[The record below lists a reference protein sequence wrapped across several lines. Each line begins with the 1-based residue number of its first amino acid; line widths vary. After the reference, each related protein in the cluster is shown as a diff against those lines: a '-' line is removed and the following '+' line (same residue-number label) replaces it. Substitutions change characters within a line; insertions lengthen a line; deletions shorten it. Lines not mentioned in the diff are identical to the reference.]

1 MVASELFSSL
11 AAPVFAAML
20 FIFFLKRR
28 SKEIEGGEAN
38 NNAAANDGTAGGDS
52 GTHTST
58 EVPEVAT
65 SSGTN
70 KDAAAN
76 DGTAGGNSGTHTST
90 EVPEMPTSSG
100 ANKDAAANDGTA
112 GGDSGTHTST
122 EVPEMPP
129 PLGYD
134 YEVFLSFRGSDTRAG
149 FTDHLYTRLKDAG
162 IRTFKDDED
171 LRKGEEFAPELLH
184 AIKQSKILIPIFS
197 KDYASSVWCLKEVV
211 QMVECKNNGGQK
223 IIPIFYDVAPAEV
236 RHQTGDYEKAFLSH
250 ESKKRYDQKT
260 IGDWRAALRAVGE
273 INGHDLQSMPNR
285 REGKFVQTFT
295 QKVFNELK
303 KASLPVSDYLV
314 SDDNQVDEI
323 MKIIGAG
330 TSETQIIGIHGMG
343 GIGKTT
349 IAKIIFNKLSH
360 NFENCCFLSDIREMS
375 KKYGIQHLQNQL
387 ISKILKTECM
397 DIKDVDE
404 GTQTIKDRLLNKQV
418 LLLLDDVEERNHIK
432 AFVGKR
438 DWLGKGSK
446 VILTTRNE
454 DILEIPEVNCK
465 YELSCMDNDQSLRL
479 FSKHAFRRDSPLDEH
494 IDQSKRAIDIAGGL
508 PLTLEVIGSLLCGTK
523 KEKWNLIL
531 KKLENVPHATVRS
544 KLKIS
549 YDALD
554 VQQQHI
560 FLDIACFLIGYD
572 KDILIHFWDES
583 KYPEEAM
590 QVLQNM
596 SLIKIIK
603 DNEVWMHDQLR
614 DLGRDIV
621 HQKSE
626 MKIEKQSRV
635 WDPKEASDLLRIR
648 KGKTEVEALCLKLD
662 NQWQYRFTYKGF
674 ESLSYLRF
682 LEVGGSMENFCAEE
696 RLLWHESTS
705 NVPSAN
711 ENSDLLPQ
719 LRWLSWHGIP
729 PTFKIANFSMENVA
743 ILDLSRSK
751 ITHDWQGWSQME
763 VMKNLKVLDL
773 SYCRHLKR
781 TPNFSAH
788 SNLDRLILEGCASL
802 TEIDRSIC
810 QLKRLVSLDVRNCE
824 NLQSLPDELG
834 GDLASLKYLSLSGC
848 ESLER
853 LPDTIGN
860 LKSLIELDIS
870 DCQCLKRTPNF
881 SAHSNLERLILSSC
895 ESLTEI
901 DRSICHLKSL
911 VSLDVSDC
919 ENLQRLPD
927 EMGGDLASLEY
938 LSLCG
943 CRWLERL
950 PDTIGN
956 LESLIEL
963 DISFTLIK
971 ELPDS
976 IGKLKNLKVVKM
988 EYSDISKIPDVFWTI
1003 EKLEEIHVSA
1013 RERCHV
1019 NIGNCISINQSLRI
1033 LRLEDADIC
1042 ALPPRL
1048 PESLIDLQ
1056 LRELCMDTFPD
1067 LSNLT
1072 NLKELDLGFSGH
1084 DYDGKSYGPVED
1096 PIPRRMGNLSNLES
1110 LALCFDR
1117 ETASPTDLSLPP
1129 QLKSLVL
1136 WRPKLRHLPRL
1147 PPSLSS
1153 LRLEDCDSLCSME
1166 DLSNLKNL
1174 SSLRIS
1180 GAAIAEVPGLGCL
1193 EDLTDMKLER
1203 LGHVKILPDLSNLN
1217 KLMSLCVWRCSNLA
1231 EIQGEL
1237 PQSLEI
1243 LEIYSCE
1250 SLRKLLDLSSLKG
1263 LREVRISYCY
1273 SLAEIQGEL
1282 PQSLEKLKIHYCKS
1296 LRKLPDLSSLK
1307 GLRKVEIEGCKKLD
1321 VEGDDA
1327 ESESEDEGEDD
1338 ESESEGDDAESESED
1353 EGEDDES
1360 ESRGEDEE

>member
-38 NNAAANDGTAGGDS
+38 NN
-52 GTHTST
+52 
-58 EVPEVAT
+58 
-65 SSGTN
+65 
-70 KDAAAN
+70 
-76 DGTAGGNSGTHTST
+76 
-90 EVPEMPTSSG
+90 
-100 ANKDAAANDGTA
+100 AAANDGTA

-171 LRKGEEFAPELLH
+171 LRKGEEFAPELLQ

-323 MKIIGAG
+323 MKMIGAG

-349 IAKIIFNKLSH
+349 IAKIIFNKFSRD
-360 NFENCCFLSDIREMS
+360 FENCCFLSDIRETS
-375 KKYGIQHLQNQL
+375 KKNGIQHLQNQL

-404 GTQTIKDRLLNKQV
+404 GSQTIKDRLLNKQV

-438 DWLGKGSK
+438 DWLGRGSK
-446 VILTTRNE
+446 VIITTRNK

-465 YELSCMDNDQSLRL
+465 YELSYMDDNQSLRL
-479 FSKHAFRRDSPLDEH
+479 FSKHAFRRDSPLDEY
-494 IDQSKRAIDIAGGL
+494 IDQSKRAIGIAGGL

-554 VQQQHI
+554 VQQRHI
-560 FLDIACFLIGYD
+560 FLDIACFFIGYD

-583 KYPEEAM
+583 KYPEETM
-590 QVLQNM
+590 EVLQNM
-596 SLIKIIK
+596 SLIKIIE

-626 MKIEKQSRV
+626 MKIEKQNRV
-635 WDPKEASDLLRIR
+635 WDPKEGSDLLRIR

-662 NQWQYRFTYKGF
+662 NQWQYRFTYEGF

-682 LEVGGSMENFCAEE
+682 LEVGGSMGNFCAEA
-696 RLLWHESTS
+696 RLLWHESSS
-705 NVPSAN
+705 NVPPTN

-719 LRWLSWHGIP
+719 LRWLSWHRIP

-743 ILDLSRSK
+743 ILDLSSSE
-751 ITHDWQGWSQME
+751 ITDDWKGWRHME

-773 SYCRHLKR
+773 SYCPH
-781 TPNFSAH
+781 
-788 SNLDRLILEGCASL
+788 
-802 TEIDRSIC
+802 
-810 QLKRLVSLDVRNCE
+810 
-824 NLQSLPDELG
+824 
-834 GDLASLKYLSLSGC
+834 
-848 ESLER
+848 
-853 LPDTIGN
+853 
-860 LKSLIELDIS
+860 
-870 DCQCLKRTPNF
+870 LKRTPNF
-881 SAHSNLERLILSSC
+881 SAHSNLERLILSTC
-895 ESLTEI
+895 HSLTEI
-901 DRSICHLKSL
+901 DRSIYRLKCL
-911 VSLDVSDC
+911 VSFDVSNC
-919 ENLQRLPD
+919 ENLQRLPE
-927 EMGGDLASLEY
+927 EMGGDLASLKY
-938 LSLCG
+938 LSLSG
-943 CRWLERL
+943 CKSLKRL

-956 LESLIEL
+956 LESLVEL
-963 DISFTLIK
+963 DISYTRIK

-976 IGKLKNLKVVKM
+976 IGKLKNLKVVEM
-988 EYSDISKIPDVFWTI
+988 QYSRISKIPDAFWTI
-1003 EKLEEIHVSA
+1003 EKLEEIRAS
-1013 RERCHV
+1013 RTSDRKGYHV
-1019 NIGNCISINQSLRI
+1019 NIGNCISRNQSLRI
-1033 LRLEDADIC
+1033 LRLDGADIY

-1048 PESLIDLQ
+1048 PESLIDLR
-1056 LRELCMDTFPD
+1056 LWELCMDTFPD

-1072 NLKELDLGFSGH
+1072 NLKELDLRFSGC

-1096 PIPRRMGNLSNLES
+1096 PIPRWKGNLSKLES
-1110 LALCFDR
+1110 LALRFDC
-1117 ETASPTDLSLPP
+1117 ETASPTDLSLRTQLKSHDLECGITPLPTGLPP
-1129 QLKSLVL
+1129 QLESLVL
-1136 WRPKLRHLPRL
+1136 SSPKLRHLPSL

-1153 LRLEDCDSLCSME
+1153 LCLDDCDSLCSME
-1166 DLSNLKNL
+1166 DLSNLTNL
-1174 SSLRIS
+1174 SSLHIS
-1180 GAAIAEVPGLGCL
+1180 GAAIAEIRGLGCL
-1193 EDLTDMKLER
+1193 ENLRDMTLQS
-1203 LGHVKILPDLSNLN
+1203 LGQVKILPDLSNLN
-1217 KLMSLCVWRCSNLA
+1217 KLRSLWVYRCFNLV

-1237 PQSLEI
+1237 PRFLDRLDISSCPSL
-1243 LEIYSCE
+1243 L
-1250 SLRKLLDLSSLKG
+1250 KLPNLSSLTGRQRVVIENCAKLNEGAILAYARMQPRDLRLLG
-1263 LREVRISYCY
+1263 LDQLQILPDLSYSNELRCLHVASY
-1273 SLAEIQGEL
+1273 RNLAEIQGEL
-1282 PQSLEKLKIHYCKS
+1282 PQSLEKLEIDSWES

-1307 GLRKVEIEGCKKLD
+1307 GLREVEINRCKKLD
-1321 VEGDDA
+1321 VEAISSLCSEKGVEFLEEDNAWDREDDESESKHDGEDNESESKGDDA
-1327 ESESEDEGEDD
+1327 ESESEDEREDN
-1338 ESESEGDDAESESED
+1338 
-1353 EGEDDES
+1353 ES